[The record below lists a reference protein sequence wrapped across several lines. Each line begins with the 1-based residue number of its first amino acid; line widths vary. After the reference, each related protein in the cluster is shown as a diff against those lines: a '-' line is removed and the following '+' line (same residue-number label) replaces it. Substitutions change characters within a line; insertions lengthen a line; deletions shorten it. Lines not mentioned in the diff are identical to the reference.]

1 MLPSDTVKCGPMAS
15 DQYTTHIVSWQDA
28 QTQLS
33 AIRSTVFIQ
42 EQNVPEALEWDGA
55 DAYASHVLACD
66 AKGKA
71 IGTARLLLHGN
82 RAHIGR
88 MAVLKAW
95 RKQGVGSALLACV
108 IAEALRRGAS
118 AAFLNAQT
126 TAVAFYARAG
136 FVLEGVE
143 FLDAGIPHYRM
154 TRRF

>member
-1 MLPSDTVKCGPMAS
+1 MLHMAS
-15 DQYTTHIVSWQDA
+15 DQYTTRMVSWQAA
-28 QTQLS
+28 QAQLR

-42 EQNVPEALEWDGA
+42 EQKVPEALEWDGE

-66 AKGKA
+66 AEGKA

-82 RAHIGR
+82 LAHIGR

-95 RKQGVGSALLACV
+95 RKRGVGSALLECV

-126 TAVAFYARAG
+126 TAVAFYERAG
-136 FVLEGVE
+136 FTREGEE
-143 FLDAGIPHYRM
+143 FLDAGIPHFRM

>member
-1 MLPSDTVKCGPMAS
+1 MLTSDAVKCGPMAS
-15 DQYTTHIVSWQDA
+15 DRYTTQLVSWQDA
-28 QTQLS
+28 QVQLS

-55 DAYASHVLACD
+55 DPHASHVLACD
-66 AKGKA
+66 AEGRA

-95 RKQGVGSALLACV
+95 RKQGVGTALLECV

-118 AAFLNAQT
+118 TAFLNAQT

-136 FVLEGVE
+136 FVLEGAE